1 MKHDGK
7 EQPQILTATTSL
19 AMQTMEKS
27 DVAKQIRRASA
38 VSNQVEL
45 KVKSYHLTAK
55 ETPVVETEY
64 QRFTVLI

>member
-1 MKHDGK
+1 
-7 EQPQILTATTSL
+7 
-19 AMQTMEKS
+19 MQTMEKS